1 MNRSSQGVAL
11 VLVLMVTAV
20 LAITVL
26 AMSLGAQARV
36 RQSADLLTRTE
47 ALLIAHSHE
56 TAIAYSLM
64 TEPWVVSE
72 SQGLLVRADGP
83 YGEKWNFRGVPF
95 TVKDAT
101 IRIQDESG
109 LFAFPRPGQ
118 SVDEFRSLLSL
129 LGYSESQARSMSN
142 RLLEQIQERSSE
154 GRDVIPVQDVSEL
167 FDAKPADQ
175 RQIEQLAALT
185 TLAPVK
191 SFNPATAPKEIL
203 MVRFGG
209 VIGSALY
216 DLARQGQLYNAS
228 FLATVGEPPDDGTMM
243 FPGPVF
249 RVWVGVSR
257 QGTIAGRE
265 MVWLLQPYDIE
276 PFREWSSRRLMTAA
290 AEGSG

>member
-1 MNRSSQGVAL
+1 MSRSAQGVAL

-26 AMSLGAQARV
+26 GMSLGAKDRV

-47 ALLIAHSHE
+47 ALLISHSHE

-64 TEPWVVSE
+64 TEPWVVSD

-83 YGEKWNFRGVPF
+83 YGEKWNFRGAPF
-95 TVKDAT
+95 TVQDVT

-118 SVDEFRSLLSL
+118 SVDEFRSLLAV
-129 LGYSESQARSMSN
+129 LGYSEPQVRSMLN
-142 RLLEQIQERSSE
+142 QLLEQIQSSSSE

-167 FDAKPADQ
+167 FDWQPIDQ

-191 SFNPATAPKEIL
+191 SFNPATAPKEVL
-203 MVRFGG
+203 MVRYGG
-209 VIGSALY
+209 AVGSALY
-216 DLARQGQLYNAS
+216 DLARQGQLDNAS
-228 FLATVGEPPDDGTMM
+228 FLATVGEPPEDGTMM
-243 FPGPVF
+243 YPGPAF
-249 RVWVGVSR
+249 RVWVGVGR

-265 MVWLLQPYDIE
+265 MAWLLQPYDNE

-290 AEGSG
+290 AEGPD